1 MKFTNSEGVA
11 LSPTEI
17 LEIFN
22 READKLHAHHDGVRH
37 IDRTLAQMIEEGR
50 WIGEG
55 FNTSRLS
62 HIPTWLGGE
71 RDLRITADGGEQLW
85 LRWNE
90 GTHRYEILEG
100 GRTVPACRSRSLMD
114 IPQNKDE
121 FMRLEAGQGV

>member
-1 MKFTNSEGVA
+1 MNFTNSEGVT

-22 READKLHAHHDGVRH
+22 REVDKLHAHHDGVRH
-37 IDRTLAQMIEEGR
+37 IDRTIAQMVEEGR

-55 FNTSRLS
+55 FKTSRLE

-71 RDLRITADGGEQLW
+71 RDLRITADGGEHLW

-90 GTHRYEILEG
+90 ATHRYEILEG
-100 GRTVPACRSRSLMD
+100 GRTVPAYRSRSLMD
-114 IPQNKDE
+114 IPQSKED
-121 FMRLEAGQGV
+121 FMRLEVERKS